1 MKGVCREGGRPFFD
15 RTGAADGGI
24 GRRRH
29 MEWHRLLCTERAR
42 QEMRGERDLRSEFE
56 KDYHRII
63 ESAAFRRLQ
72 DKTQVFPLDRSDFI
86 RTRLTHSLE
95 VSSIGRSLANNISES
110 VIERGLDPS
119 FDESVK
125 ADVCELTACAGLIH
139 DIGNPPFGHFGE
151 EAIRAWFSEQLPV
164 LTVPYE
170 KGTVPLEKALSR
182 QQAMDF
188 LHFEGNAQGL
198 RVVSRLEH
206 PIRGGGLNLTYGLLS
221 AVIKYPVSS
230 LDMDPASADVRMR
243 KNGYMASEQTLFDTV
258 QRATGTDGRRNPIA
272 FILEAADDIAYAT
285 ADIEDAYKKGFF
297 SYQTFEEEL
306 RARGVGRTYL
316 KALGDHY
323 DMARL
328 EKTIDPGGYAIRN
341 WLRDVQ
347 DLLIYAA
354 TDGFVRHY
362 RAIMGGTCG
371 RELIEGRGSRAVLE
385 ALKGIAWDYAFTS
398 PSIYRTEIAA
408 NTIITYLLGIL
419 VPAAVRYRGDEKW
432 TYGAPREP
440 GTGHGALLEEK
451 YLSLIPENYR
461 QVYLRA
467 AEHASIEDRMYLR
480 ILMATDAVSGMTD
493 SYARNL
499 YMELKGFDV

>member
-1 MKGVCREGGRPFFD
+1 
-15 RTGAADGGI
+15 
-24 GRRRH
+24 
-29 MEWHRLLCTERAR
+29 MEWQRLLCTERAR
-42 QEMRGERDLRSEFE
+42 QEMRGGRDLRSEFE

-63 ESAAFRRLQ
+63 ESAACRRLQ

-95 VSSIGRSLANNISES
+95 VSSIGRSLANNIGES
-110 VIERGLDPS
+110 VIESSLDHS
-119 FDESVK
+119 FDENVK

-151 EAIRAWFSEQLPV
+151 EAIRAWFAEHLPV
-164 LTVPYE
+164 LMVPA
-170 KGTVPLEKALSR
+170 GGGSVPLEKALSP

-198 RVVSRLEH
+198 RVVSKLEH

-230 LDMDPASADVRMR
+230 LGMNPASSDVQLK
-243 KNGYMASEQTLFDTV
+243 KNGYMASEQDLFDTV
-258 QRATGTDGRRNPIA
+258 QRVTGTDGRRNPVA

-306 RARGVGRTYL
+306 RSRGVGKSYL
-316 KALGDHY
+316 KILGDHY

-328 EKTIDPGGYAIRN
+328 EGTVDPGGYAIRS

-347 DLLIYAA
+347 DLLI
-354 TDGFVRHY
+354 
-362 RAIMGGTCG
+362 
-371 RELIEGRGSRAVLE
+371 RAVLE
-385 ALKGIAWDYAFTS
+385 ALKGIAWDFAFTS

-408 NTIITYLLGIL
+408 NTIISYLLGIL
-419 VPAAVRYRGDEKW
+419 VSAAVRYRGDEKW
-432 TYGAPREP
+432 TYGAPRTP
-440 GTGHGALLEEK
+440 GAGRGALLEEK

-461 QVYLRA
+461 QVYLRC
-467 AEHASIEDRMYLR
+467 AEHAAEADQMYLR
-480 ILMATDAVSGMTD
+480 VLMATDSVSGMTD

>member
-1 MKGVCREGGRPFFD
+1 
-15 RTGAADGGI
+15 
-24 GRRRH
+24 
-29 MEWHRLLCTERAR
+29 MEWQRLLCTERAR
-42 QEMRGERDLRSEFE
+42 QEMRGGRDLRSEFE

-95 VSSIGRSLANNISES
+95 VSSIGRSLANNIGES
-110 VIERGLDPS
+110 MIESGLDPS
-119 FDESVK
+119 FDENAKS
-125 ADVCELTACAGLIH
+125 DVCELTACAGLIH

-151 EAIRAWFSEQLPV
+151 EAIRAWFAEQLPV
-164 LTVPYE
+164 LTVPSGE
-170 KGTVPLEKALSR
+170 GTVPLEKALSP

-188 LHFEGNAQGL
+188 RHFEGNAQGL

-230 LDMDPASADVRMR
+230 LDMNPASPDVQMK
-243 KNGYMASEQTLFDTV
+243 KNGYMASEQDLFDTV
-258 QRATGTDGRRNPIA
+258 QRVTGTDGRRNPVA

-297 SYQTFEEEL
+297 SYQIFEEEL
-306 RARGVGRTYL
+306 RARGVGKAHL
-316 KALGDHY
+316 KVLGDHY

-328 EKTIDPGGYAIRN
+328 EGTVDPGGYAIRS

-354 TDGFVRHY
+354 TDGFIRHY
-362 RAIMGGTCG
+362 RAIMSGSWGK
-371 RELIEGRGSRAVLE
+371 ELIADRGSRAVLE
-385 ALKGIAWDYAFTS
+385 ALKGIAWDFAFTS
-398 PSIYRTEIAA
+398 SSIYRTEIAA
-408 NTIITYLLGIL
+408 NTIISYLLGIL
-419 VPAAVRYRGDEKW
+419 VPAAVCYRGDEKW
-432 TYGAPREP
+432 TYGAMRTPEA
-440 GTGHGALLEEK
+440 GHGALLEEK

-461 QVYLRA
+461 QVYLRS
-467 AEHASIEDRMYLR
+467 AEHASHTDQMYLR
-480 ILMATDAVSGMTD
+480 VLMATDSVSGMTD